1 MIRSFLS
8 PSTDE
13 SGAPDL
19 ITFDRRKISQRARN
33 RVANIPLARRYKN
46 SPTLVYR
53 AYCRDSSGGGFSKT
67 DRA

>member
-1 MIRSFLS
+1 MN
-8 PSTDE
+8 P
-13 SGAPDL
+13 GARNL
-19 ITFDRRKISQRARN
+19 ITLGHRQISQRLRN

-46 SPTLVYR
+46 PATLVYR